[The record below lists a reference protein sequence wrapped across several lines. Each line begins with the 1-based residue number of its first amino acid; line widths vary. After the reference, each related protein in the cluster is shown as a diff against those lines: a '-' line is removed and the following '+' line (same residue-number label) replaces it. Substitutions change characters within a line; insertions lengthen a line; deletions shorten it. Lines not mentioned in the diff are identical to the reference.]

1 MPPIGSHKISS
12 PRGESL
18 LIAAVSGRA
27 LAGAARDAGYTPLV
41 ADFFADLDTQEL
53 AHACR
58 KMPGEISD
66 GFDWQHLEPALD
78 ALSQSAP
85 SPVRGLVYGAGF
97 EDRAHLLPYINE
109 RWPLLGNDART
120 VTRIKTPETFF
131 ATLDEL
137 GIAYPATQ
145 TERPANR
152 TGWVAKRR
160 GGAGGSHIGQ
170 DADASDVYYQ
180 ELVSGR
186 TVSALFVANGQNV
199 RVLGLSEQ
207 WTAPAPGKPWRYGG
221 AVCPATVPDST
232 AAQMERA
239 TLGVAKVF
247 GLKGLASAD
256 FVLTETEIYLLEI
269 NPRPGATLD
278 IYACANQPPL
288 ALHLDALAN
297 RALPKNQPAIEG
309 AAAAAIV
316 FAPETLV
323 IPHDTAWPTWTAD
336 RPKPGERIDKQR
348 PICTVLARAGDEAE
362 ARNLAET
369 RQASILAKIQNTH

>member
-1 MPPIGSHKISS
+1 VPPIGSPKISS

-27 LAGAARDAGYTPLV
+27 LARAARDAGYTPLV

-53 AHACR
+53 AHACC

-66 GFDWQHLEPALD
+66 GFDWDHLEPALD
-78 ALSQSAP
+78 ALAQSAP
-85 SPVRGLVYGAGF
+85 SPVCGLIYGAGF
-97 EDRAHLLPYINE
+97 EDRAHLLTYINE
-109 RWPLLGNDART
+109 RWPLLGNDAST
-120 VTRIKTPETFF
+120 VTRIKAPETFF
-131 ATLDEL
+131 ATLDAL
-137 GIAYPATQ
+137 GIAHPVTQ
-145 TERPANR
+145 TERPANG

-160 GGAGGSHIGQ
+160 GGAGGSHIVP

-186 TVSALFVANGQNV
+186 TVSALFVANGQDA

-221 AVCPATVPDST
+221 AVRPATVPSRT
-232 AAQMERA
+232 AAEMERA
-239 TLGVAKVF
+239 ALAAAEVF

-256 FVLTETEIYLLEI
+256 FVLAGNQFYLLEI

-278 IYACANQPPL
+278 IYACADQPPL
-288 ALHLDALAN
+288 TLHLDALAN
-297 RALPKNQPAIEG
+297 RALPENQPTIEG
-309 AAAAAIV
+309 AAASAIV
-316 FAPETLV
+316 FAPETLKV
-323 IPHDTAWPTWTAD
+323 PRDMAWPAWAAD
-336 RPKPGERIDKQR
+336 LPKPGERIDKQR

-362 ARNLAET
+362 ARNLVET
-369 RQASILAKIQNTH
+369 RQASVLAKLQNTH